1 MELSEQGAIAE
12 EDVDDAMEQD
22 SPSQALQAL
31 IAAVAS
37 PPPPPADD
45 DADDAGSSAS
55 SSVSSSPTTL
65 FTGNHADISIVGSG
79 SAEKWQYLYVKQSG
93 SKGKTGTD
101 AHNNPLLLSLSN
113 SKRSDFYLDKLQMS
127 DDKHTQRRA
136 ICVCFGEPTGQLED
150 ETCQHFPKTCAVL
163 HSLPSVMWMYNAT
176 RCTNGAI
183 AERRPLRLLMPP
195 SLSILAGILPRI
207 LPRQAQAQDK
217 R

>member
-1 MELSEQGAIAE
+1 
-12 EDVDDAMEQD
+12 VDDAMEQD

-37 PPPPPADD
+37 PPPPPAAD
-45 DADDAGSSAS
+45 DADDDAS
-55 SSVSSSPTTL
+55 SSVSSSPTTLFTGNHADISIAPTTL

-127 DDKHTQRRA
+127 DDKHPQR
-136 ICVCFGEPTGQLED
+136 
-150 ETCQHFPKTCAVL
+150 
-163 HSLPSVMWMYNAT
+163 
-176 RCTNGAI
+176 
-183 AERRPLRLLMPP
+183 
-195 SLSILAGILPRI
+195 
-207 LPRQAQAQDK
+207 
-217 R
+217 